1 MLFKFKPDWYI
12 YEFVFWSYIKLL
24 LALSSSGTCMEA
36 TWKLFRLTCFL
47 ISGTYVICK
56 WIRLLFPIIHVFVRL
71 IILWS
76 LHWSVIFWLYFG
88 RLHTEWLS
96 VWLYFGWVQ
105 KDSTCVLGPFF
116 WLSFFSDWPSV
127 CFFWTFGLA
136 VFVSVYLTV
145 VQCLFDCLCAW
156 SSNIIKKKLFS
167 CQVPGI
173 KPHRNNA
180 RRLVFQAKRFVAIV
194 SWIMRYC

>member
-24 LALSSSGTCMEA
+24 LSLSSSGTCMEA

-56 WIRLLFPIIHVFVRL
+56 WIRLLFPHYPCFRQANNLMVFTL
-71 IILWS
+71 IRHILTVLWPSAYWMTVS
-76 LHWSVIFWLYFG
+76 LTIFWLGAERLYLCFG
-88 RLHTEWLS
+88 SFLLTIFLLWLTECLFLLNIRAGCVRVGLSDCCSVPVRLS
-96 VWLYFGWVQ
+96 V
-105 KDSTCVLGPFF
+105 
-116 WLSFFSDWPSV
+116 
-127 CFFWTFGLA
+127 
-136 VFVSVYLTV
+136 
-145 VQCLFDCLCAW
+145 CL
-156 SSNIIKKKLFS
+156 IIKHNKKKLFS